1 MMGKAMTAPQ
11 STTPERII
19 RFTVDM
25 PESLHQQLSDVATRL
40 KRKKAVVVRMALEQ
54 ALKDLDDDAVVG

>member
-1 MMGKAMTAPQ
+1 MTTSPP
-11 STTPERII
+11 TPERTI

-25 PESLHQQLSDVATRL
+25 PESLHQRLSQAAARL
-40 KRKKAVVVRMALEQ
+40 KRKKAVVIRMAIEQ

>member
-1 MMGKAMTAPQ
+1 MTGKAMHTPQ
-11 STTPERII
+11 STTPERIV

-25 PESLHQQLSDVATRL
+25 PESLHQRL
-40 KRKKAVVVRMALEQ
+40 TQAAAKAKRKKAVVVRMALEQ